1 MRSSRLL
8 LQRSHALYRRSVNT
22 WSAVGAAFNVQHQR
36 FEHLQKNVGLFGVP
50 ELSGPAGFQ
59 MAQHQALREAEF
71 LVHKAC
77 THPPGA
83 VTVETFDQLSDS
95 LCRVADLADFIK
107 VAHPD
112 AAFREAA
119 ERTCVEIGTVVEIL
133 NTNVDL
139 CQSLKNL
146 LGNEAVLAT
155 LDSDTRRVAELFMF
169 DFEISGIHLDYSKR
183 SKAVALNVKLLDL
196 YHVFLSGSQLPNAID
211 KQVLPEHIRHCFSI
225 DGNRVQISGL
235 HADSPNELVRVIK

>member
-1 MRSSRLL
+1 MVFSDARLAAVAAAL
-8 LQRSHALYRRSVNT
+8 ARALLYRRSVNT

-36 FEHLQKNVGLFGVP
+36 FEHLQKNGLFGVS

-71 LVHKAC
+71 LVHEAC

-83 VTVETFDQLSDS
+83 VTVETFDQLSDR

-107 VAHPD
+107 AAHPD
-112 AAFREAA
+112 AAFREVA
-119 ERTCVEIGTVVEIL
+119 ERTCVKIGTVVEKL

-146 LGNEAVLAT
+146 LENEAVLAT

-169 DFEISGIHLDYSKR
+169 DFEISGIHLDESK
-183 SKAVALNVKLLDL
+183 
-196 YHVFLSGSQLPNAID
+196 
-211 KQVLPEHIRHCFSI
+211 
-225 DGNRVQISGL
+225 
-235 HADSPNELVRVIK
+235 VRTILKTQNTSTF